1 MHILAGDCIVF
12 SRGNLKSER
21 RRSEKAVAPFSFS
34 LSLSL
39 SLFSS
44 LTLSSSLLF
53 LCLLY
58 LWPSRQKVRT
68 IHSLFGQLLRGL
80 LVSFTYNYTLI
91 GS

>member
-39 SLFSS
+39 FHVLAFPDDFPQ
-44 LTLSSSLLF
+44 LG
-53 LCLLY
+53 
-58 LWPSRQKVRT
+58 PQAGVR
-68 IHSLFGQLLRGL
+68 ISDG
-80 LVSFTYNYTLI
+80 
-91 GS
+91 